1 MAAALPLL
9 ATTPGGDGP
18 FTTTHWSN
26 GQFAQQNSGPIG
38 LFPNPASGE
47 VNLIFPGLTG
57 EATVSIVAEDGRLM
71 SSFEVAETS
80 DAQTVIGLS
89 DLRNGIYF
97 VRVYQPS
104 GLDLTKQLVVANQ

>member
-1 MAAALPLL
+1 
-9 ATTPGGDGP
+9 
-18 FTTTHWSN
+18 
-26 GQFAQQNSGPIG
+26 
-38 LFPNPASGE
+38 
-47 VNLIFPGLTG
+47 
-57 EATVSIVAEDGRLM
+57 M